1 MALAPCPECGR
12 EISDLAAAC
21 PHCGAPRAGAARPA
35 TPKVDRRGAWC
46 PNCGNRDSTKDVS
59 GMGCLVMGVLFI
71 SIIGILLIP
80 FLPKTWKCHQC
91 GHEWRA

>member
-1 MALAPCPECGR
+1 
-12 EISDLAAAC
+12 
-21 PHCGAPRAGAARPA
+21 
-35 TPKVDRRGAWC
+35 
-46 PNCGNRDSTKDVS
+46 
-59 GMGCLVMGVLFI
+59 MGCLVMGVLFI